1 VTADAPANA
10 ATTDSTANSDH
21 RIRFESEAIP
31 YMRQMYPAAVRLT
44 GERCDAE
51 DLIQET
57 FARAYVKFH
66 QFTPGTNLRAWLYCI
81 MFRTFCTAC
90 RRRSRGPAEVLAA
103 DLYRAIDCQAGRI
116 PPSSS
121 AETEVLGILGDSAV
135 MRALSELPQPVKTV
149 IYLADIQGYRQSDI
163 ADIMRTPVGTVMSRL
178 HRGRR
183 MLASKLR
190 PLAGSTPPRVLHQ
203 SEVTVPAPA
212 PPAPAPAALQA
223 GTAIAA

>member
-10 ATTDSTANSDH
+10 ATIGTIPRSDN
-21 RIRFESEAIP
+21 RIRFETEAIP
-31 YMRQMYPAAVRLT
+31 YMRQMYPAAMRLT
-44 GERCDAE
+44 GDRCDAE

-90 RRRSRGPAEVLAA
+90 RKRSRGPAEVLAA
-103 DLYRAIDCQAGRI
+103 DLYRAVDCQAGGI

-121 AETEVLGILGDSAV
+121 AEAEVLGGLGDSAV
-135 MRALSELPQPVKTV
+135 MRALSELPKPVKTV

-163 ADIMRTPVGTVMSRL
+163 ADIMCTPVGTVMSRL

-190 PLAGSTPPRVLHQ
+190 PLSDGPPSVLHQ
-203 SEVTVPAPA
+203 SEVSIPAPA
-212 PPAPAPAALQA
+212 QPAPPPPPRAPV
-223 GTAIAA
+223 